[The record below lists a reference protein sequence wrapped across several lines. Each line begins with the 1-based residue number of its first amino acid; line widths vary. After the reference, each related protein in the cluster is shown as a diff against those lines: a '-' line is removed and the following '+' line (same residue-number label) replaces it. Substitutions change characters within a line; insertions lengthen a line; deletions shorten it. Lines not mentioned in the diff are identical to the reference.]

1 MKRVPSRL
9 LVEAAH
15 FDVTDQVD
23 SPLFVTIV
31 NKYAMRITLKL

>member
-23 SPLFVTIV
+23 SPFNTT
-31 NKYAMRITLKL
+31 YW